1 VRLRALGVPAASVRN
16 LPEALAGADGLLVDA
31 GGYRLVGNPVRIDG
45 YRPAYAG
52 PPGLGEHG
60 DLVEE

>member
-1 VRLRALGVPAASVRN
+1 MLFRSS
-16 LPEALAGADGLLVDA
+16 ALAGADELLADA

-60 DLVEE
+60 DLVEER